1 MMPSFQSDGTC
12 PVLQTDR
19 KMEWSA
25 LATGGM
31 ANFRSSA
38 EMPSVP
44 GARPFFSLRMAATT
58 SSRVGSSTDVN
69 GCWQYDCS
77 VLISGETV

>member
-31 ANFRSSA
+31 ANFSSSA
-38 EMPSVP
+38 AMPSGNGVP
-44 GARPFFSLRMAATT
+44 P
-58 SSRVGSSTDVN
+58 
-69 GCWQYDCS
+69 
-77 VLISGETV
+77 